1 MDYDFFCSHLYGKE
15 NFLWWMV
22 KITLTCDYKDICL
35 WIIITEH
42 VSSNLVVV
50 ESPQQAMISL
60 SLSNYIGS

>member
-1 MDYDFFCSHLYGKE
+1 
-15 NFLWWMV
+15 MV